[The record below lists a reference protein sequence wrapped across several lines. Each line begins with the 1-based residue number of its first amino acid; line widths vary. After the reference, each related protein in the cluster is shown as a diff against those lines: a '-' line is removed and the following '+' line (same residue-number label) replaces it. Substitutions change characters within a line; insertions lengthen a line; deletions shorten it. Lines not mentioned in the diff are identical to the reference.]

1 MPYRLVI
8 EHVTFSDVVGRYL
21 CFSRFDRFALSLG
34 FYSAFCAAKWPL
46 VRLRVAPFGRYSLLF
61 LSIHLLE
68 ALFFPYGKV
77 YSVFSRYIPATN
89 ASWLCFIICCK
100 FIVISIGVL
109 VMSRIPF
116 VRKIYGYGKAIKNS
130 Q

>member
-1 MPYRLVI
+1 
-8 EHVTFSDVVGRYL
+8 
-21 CFSRFDRFALSLG
+21 
-34 FYSAFCAAKWPL
+34 
-46 VRLRVAPFGRYSLLF
+46 

-68 ALFFPYGKV
+68 ALFFPYGKL
-77 YSVFSRYIPATN
+77 YSVFSRYIPATD
-89 ASWLCFIICCK
+89 ASWLGFLICCK